1 MEFRRS
7 VFSSARYCSSRTNS
21 ELSLFMQPCQ
31 LLQTKKHLDF
41 CPDPHS
47 CPIFTT
53 QNSFGYFSYI
63 SHFSLHSVIRYL
75 LCAHCICQRY
85 DVNEIQPLASKALI
99 VQGTERNQQHQQCNM
114 TGETMKMTIH
124 KSSMISQK
132 KRGVILLMW
141 IDGEREENRKGR
153 DFVSYSGLYKRLRY
167 GLGIYLNT
175 CA

>member
-1 MEFRRS
+1 
-7 VFSSARYCSSRTNS
+7 
-21 ELSLFMQPCQ
+21 
-31 LLQTKKHLDF
+31 
-41 CPDPHS
+41 
-47 CPIFTT
+47 
-53 QNSFGYFSYI
+53 
-63 SHFSLHSVIRYL
+63 
-75 LCAHCICQRY
+75 
-85 DVNEIQPLASKALI
+85 
-99 VQGTERNQQHQQCNM
+99 M